1 MYGVSDEEL
10 KNKLLE
16 KGNTLTRIEATSIG
30 KSHESTKQEVLEC
43 STKQPVKESI
53 NAMFKNK
60 ADKSKKV
67 LVCNFCANKKGPHSF
82 SNKRLCPAWGSVCK
96 QCKIKNPFQD
106 SKECKRL
113 QKERQAKLTNPKQ
126 SRSPKKPK
134 PFVLKVEEDGEE
146 HYYEVV
152 DKICVLNQNCAHKRA
167 FANLLLSKNRLPV
180 HFQIDS
186 GSTCSILPV
195 GVYKDVSG
203 DHTLKDLNTTVR
215 PVLSLYDEETKIPG
229 NQKSLCTQPCNQ

>member
-1 MYGVSDEEL
+1 M
-10 KNKLLE
+10 
-16 KGNTLTRIEATSIG
+16 
-30 KSHESTKQEVLEC
+30 
-43 STKQPVKESI
+43 
-53 NAMFKNK
+53 
-60 ADKSKKV
+60 
-67 LVCNFCANKKGPHSF
+67 
-82 SNKRLCPAWGSVCK
+82 LCL
-96 QCKIKNPFQD
+96 KIKPISQRKSLCATFVPTRKDLIASQTKD
-106 SKECKRL
+106 SALPGGQSANNVRSKITFKIPRNVKRL
-113 QKERQAKLTNPKQ
+113 QKERQAKPTNPKQ

-215 PVLSLYDEETKIPG
+215 PVLSLYDEETKIQTLGTRKVFVLNPATNEEVIIQFRIVKKDLTPLIG
-229 NQKSLCTQPCNQ
+229 LNDSEALRLIEVLGDNIALVEPP